1 MSPHGNTRAGA
12 KRLLVHAMLCIASCC
27 FAVNAHAQWSAKAQA
42 GAVAARGNT
51 TTDSANV
58 KLDVARELEKWKHA
72 VSLAA
77 VYASDETGAT
87 GQRWEARGQSDYK
100 FHPKGFGFASARYEE
115 DRFSGFEYQ
124 TTYGAGLGWRFYD
137 DPITKFVVQLGAGYK
152 VFRTRDALDDDDITV
167 IPGERQE
174 ELVGQF
180 GIDFQR
186 ELTPTTKVVN
196 KFLVESGANNT
207 FLQNEFSVQV
217 NILESLALAV
227 GYAARYNTDPPE
239 GFEELDTLTTLNLV
253 YELK

>member
-1 MSPHGNTRAGA
+1 MHSSRRGFLIGTA
-12 KRLLVHAMLCIASCC
+12 LLSASCG
-27 FAVNAHAQWSAKAQA
+27 FAVTAHAQWTAKAEA

-72 VSLAA
+72 LALAA
-77 VYASDETGAT
+77 VYASDEAGAT
-87 GQRWEARGQSDYK
+87 GQRWEGRGQSDYK
-100 FHPKGFGFASARYEE
+100 FHSKGFWFGSARYEE

-124 TTYGAGLGWRFYD
+124 TTYGSGLGWRFYD
-137 DPITKFVVQLGAGYK
+137 DPVTTFVVQLGAGYK
-152 VFRTRDALDDDDITV
+152 VSRKRDAFDEDGITF
-167 IPGERQE
+167 IPSERQE
-174 ELVGQF
+174 ELIGQL
-180 GIDFQR
+180 GIDFQH

-196 KFLVESGANNT
+196 KFLIESGANST

-217 NILESLALAV
+217 KILESLALAA
-227 GYAARYNTDPPE
+227 GYAARYNTEPPE